1 MPRVIHFEIVADNP
15 ERAMK
20 FYKEVFGWEFNKW
33 DGPQDYWLVKTGE
46 DSKPGINGGLTAK
59 TNQGS
64 GNTGGRI
71 TNSIDVPSIDEFSNK
86 ISMEGGKVLS
96 PKMPIPGVGYLAIC
110 EDTEGIS
117 FGIIQ
122 YDRNAK

>member
-33 DGPQDYWLVKTGE
+33 GGPQDYWLVKTGE
-46 DSKPGINGGLTAK
+46 DSQPGINGGLTPK

>member
-46 DSKPGINGGLTAK
+46 DSQPGINGGLTPK
-59 TNQGS
+59 TNEGS